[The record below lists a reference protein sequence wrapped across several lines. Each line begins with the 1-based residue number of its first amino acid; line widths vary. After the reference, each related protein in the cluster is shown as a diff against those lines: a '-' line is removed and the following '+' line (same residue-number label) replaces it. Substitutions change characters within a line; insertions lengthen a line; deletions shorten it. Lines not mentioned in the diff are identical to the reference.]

1 MSDPLEHLKAAVA
14 TAGGQKALADLVTGL
29 GHPIRQAHVWNW
41 MNVQNGLTP
50 PYVAPLVE
58 AATGITCEQL
68 RPDLRWERDEQG
80 RVTAYTVPIRTIHG
94 GSDATNQ
101 SR

>member
-1 MSDPLEHLKAAVA
+1 MSEPIEHLKAAVA
-14 TAGGQKALADLVTGL
+14 AAGGQKALAELVTRL

-50 PYVAPLVE
+50 PYVAPFVE

-68 RPDLRWERDEQG
+68 RPDLRWERDDQG
-80 RVTAYTVPIRTIHG
+80 RVTAYTVPIRSFHADG
-94 GSDATNQ
+94 DATNQ
-101 SR
+101 SP